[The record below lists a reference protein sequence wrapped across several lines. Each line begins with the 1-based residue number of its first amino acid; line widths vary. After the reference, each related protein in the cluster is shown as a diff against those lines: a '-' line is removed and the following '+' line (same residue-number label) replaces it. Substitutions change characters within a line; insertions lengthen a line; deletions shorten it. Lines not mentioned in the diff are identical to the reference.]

1 MAGISG
7 VLMTA
12 RLYSAQPI
20 AGMGY
25 ELDAIAAAALGGT
38 SLSGGYGTVTGTL
51 AEALIIGVINNGM
64 ILLSVPYFYQL
75 IVKGI
80 VILAAVCIDVQRKKY
95 RS

>member
-1 MAGISG
+1 

-12 RLYSAQPI
+12 RLYSAQPN

-51 AEALIIGVINNGM
+51 VGALIIGVINNGM
-64 ILLSVPYFYQL
+64 NLLGISPYFQL
-75 IVKGI
+75 VVKGI
-80 VILAAVCIDVQRKKY
+80 IIIGAVLLDRLRQEQA
-95 RS
+95 